1 MRVQKIMFDCL
12 ESLIRCTPQS
22 GDSSSS
28 IVVSKQAQETLS
40 HSDSEKDK
48 MIEDNTEKSAREF
61 CICRYSRKS
70 TLTLNTI
77 QSHNNH

>member
-22 GDSSSS
+22 GDSTSS

-40 HSDSEKDK
+40 RNDSERDQ
-48 MIEDNTEKSAREF
+48 MIEESLLGNFAYLDIVQTRVYNVRV
-61 CICRYSRKS
+61 
-70 TLTLNTI
+70 
-77 QSHNNH
+77 